1 MLESNMDNNN
11 TRKIALLNEL
21 TEILKAR
28 EPMDYREI
36 NPALNPNV
44 DIEYI
49 TSLDEKKEAEVKAL
63 QQAWEQLEELL
74 FNDLQIT
81 LQEKKQLETYLG
93 QKLKEEK
100 QKNKNRARSRTQVW
114 RPHE

>member
-1 MLESNMDNNN
+1 MSESNMDNNN
-11 TRKIALLNEL
+11 TRKIVILNEL

-28 EPMDYREI
+28 EPMDYSEI

-44 DIEYI
+44 GVEYI
-49 TSLDEKKEAEVKAL
+49 ASLDEKKEVEVKAL

-81 LQEKKQLETYLG
+81 LQEKNQLVTYLG

-100 QKNKNRARSRTQVW
+100 QKQKSRARSRTQVW
-114 RPHE
+114 RPNE

>member
-1 MLESNMDNNN
+1 MSERNMDNNN
-11 TRKIALLNEL
+11 SRKIVILNEL

-28 EPMDYREI
+28 EPMDYSEI

-44 DIEYI
+44 DAEYI
-49 TSLDEKKEAEVKAL
+49 ASLDEKKEVEVKAL

-81 LQEKKQLETYLG
+81 LQEKNQLVTYLG
-93 QKLKEEK
+93 QKLKEDK
-100 QKNKNRARSRTQVW
+100 QKQKSRAKSRTQVW
-114 RPHE
+114 RSNE